1 MKCTDSVYF
10 FFSRRTVG
18 SALYQ
23 STGSLHSD
31 GHSSNS
37 MSPAPSPSPTHALA
51 QNTVK
56 ASKKIVSQAHYG
68 PKSTLPTRP
77 LSGSLSNLN
86 LSTSRKWNSTNDF
99 KDQGPLSNI
108 RYLLFS
114 TIQGVQQFPPQL
126 GQAPALSFVVLLM
139 MWSTNLGN
147 FFWHIKHIGNFIK
160 AWVLV
165 GNIFRNIYV
174 KLSFYPYLTLHQ
186 KGIT

>member
-1 MKCTDSVYF
+1 M
-10 FFSRRTVG
+10 G

-56 ASKKIVSQAHYG
+56 ATKKIVSQAHYCT
-68 PKSTLPTRP
+68 KSTLPPRP

-99 KDQGPLSNI
+99 KDQGPLLNI
-108 RYLLFS
+108 RYYFFFNYRRSSLGRLILVIKFTDGNKRVRCILSDHRLDLNKTS
-114 TIQGVQQFPPQL
+114 TSL
-126 GQAPALSFVVLLM
+126 
-139 MWSTNLGN
+139 
-147 FFWHIKHIGNFIK
+147 
-160 AWVLV
+160 
-165 GNIFRNIYV
+165 
-174 KLSFYPYLTLHQ
+174 
-186 KGIT
+186 

>member
-1 MKCTDSVYF
+1 MEFLIVIQIKPGSASGEVCFKQFEVYWFGLF
-10 FFSRRTVG
+10 FFSRRSVG

-108 RYLLFS
+108 RYLFFS

-147 FFWHIKHIGNFIK
+147 FF
-160 AWVLV
+160 
-165 GNIFRNIYV
+165 
-174 KLSFYPYLTLHQ
+174 LTYQTHW
-186 KGIT
+186 